1 VRNPLVSLGRPA
13 TERHSTTN
21 TTTTTMSTPSKFIV
35 NRCTDYETVE
45 VCIFQREI
53 DAREAYAA
61 LVRMSSA
68 NRDYWYEVCE
78 IIA

>member
-1 VRNPLVSLGRPA
+1 
-13 TERHSTTN
+13 
-21 TTTTTMSTPSKFIV
+21 MSTPSKFIV